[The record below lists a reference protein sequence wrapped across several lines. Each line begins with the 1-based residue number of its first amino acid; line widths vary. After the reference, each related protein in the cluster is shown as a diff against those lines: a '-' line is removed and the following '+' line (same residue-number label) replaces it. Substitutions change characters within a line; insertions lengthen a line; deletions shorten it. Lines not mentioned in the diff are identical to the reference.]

1 MLTELP
7 SKDNIAM
14 WHSSME
20 EILTIQQILTIW
32 VDIELI
38 KHLSPIFHN

>member
-20 EILTIQQILTIW
+20 EILNIQQILAI
-32 VDIELI
+32 
-38 KHLSPIFHN
+38 

>member
-1 MLTELP
+1 MIMELP

-20 EILTIQQILTIW
+20 EILTIQQMLTI
-32 VDIELI
+32 
-38 KHLSPIFHN
+38 